1 MNNTSSLNRSTS
13 ASLGS
18 SSGMK
23 LCTMYTCEDSKA
35 VRGFPKLPQ
44 ELNVAG
50 KGALRETMEYIE
62 MVFFCYWEKL
72 LTS

>member
-1 MNNTSSLNRSTS
+1 
-13 ASLGS
+13 
-18 SSGMK
+18 MK

-62 MVFFCYWEKL
+62 MVFFCY
-72 LTS
+72 